1 MKTTLKVNPSFKNKM
16 KQIEERAEEAIKEE
30 LTSIAQTAVN
40 LSPVD
45 TGAYVTSFSYSV
57 GSGRPRGKSSAG
69 KPRGQNPTAMREEG
83 FNNLTSDIARIPNLM
98 DTTSIVL
105 RNNSPHARVV
115 EDKHG
120 YSVFTKLRN
129 LYG

>member
-57 GSGRPRGKSSAG
+57 GSGRPRGKFSAG